1 LQPVSAMVWRGVGI
15 WSGLGVQA
23 PKYLYLPGPDRRCG
37 AYLQPVSAM
46 VWPARGILS
55 ALGVQAHWTF
65 EPISTSMDIIVAGA
79 PSPPNTQ
86 GLPEDKKIYSFTLV

>member
-1 LQPVSAMVWRGVGI
+1 
-15 WSGLGVQA
+15 
-23 PKYLYLPGPDRRCG
+23 
-37 AYLQPVSAM
+37 M
-46 VWPARGILS
+46 VWPARGIVS

-86 GLPEDKKIYSFTLV
+86 GLPEDKKYTVSRLFRLCVDFFEIKEFSLNLKWIVT